1 MGRQRRGDAHDENED
16 GQGELPIDPP
26 VEPAEKWAQQVAHLD
41 GHGEVGAG
49 VDGDAVDEAQ
59 VHLDGAEDVGD
70 DSLAVNKKKYFQ

>member
-1 MGRQRRGDAHDENED
+1 MGRQRRGDAHDENEN
-16 GQGELPIDPP
+16 GQSQLPIDPP
-26 VEPAEKWAQQVAHLD
+26 VQPPKKWAQQVAHLD

-70 DSLAVNKKKYFQ
+70 DSLVVSEKKYF